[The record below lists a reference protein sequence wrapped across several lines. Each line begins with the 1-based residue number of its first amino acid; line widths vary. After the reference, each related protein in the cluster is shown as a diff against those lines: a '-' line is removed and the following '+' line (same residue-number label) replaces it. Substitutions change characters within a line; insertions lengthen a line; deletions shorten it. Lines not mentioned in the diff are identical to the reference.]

1 MKKIFTLFLLVLLC
15 SLNAAAQEQ
24 VMRVNKT
31 DGTALTIAIS
41 AIESVDFPEF
51 YNLSINNRKWC
62 LHPGQQVHLEL
73 NITEEGST
81 CAIDADGWETS
92 DASVATVDATGA
104 VTAVGEG
111 IATITGRYESGT
123 ATMQVKVT
131 TESAFDLTISDIKN
145 TSCSYSITPKNPD
158 ERYYCNIRLRHGED
172 YSIDSMEDHGSMEEN
187 IYFFTLDWYKF
198 VADAYGDANNW
209 NSIMQEQL
217 EKGTKSGTSQDFFS
231 SGLVPGETYALYV
244 LGFDKDGYLSTPVEL
259 TEFTTTAPQQS
270 DITFKV
276 SIDRCL
282 STDAQFTVTPSNND
296 PYLVCVQRANY
307 VDWFIEHDKVEDMV
321 QPMIESFAH
330 DSRYPALQRGT
341 QTLLCSDFVNVRSNE
356 DYYVIVFGYDDGQTS
371 PVTLKHFVTKYGWTD
386 AEDENKGDII
396 DVTPPASLVTV
407 DCVFTAYDYYLDEN
421 EEVVYEPFDPMAGE
435 IGTVGNDVYM
445 RGMFGAMTDKWMKGT
460 YDPTAHTLTFQSPQY
475 MGKFNFWGEGPE
487 DFYACGGNLDND
499 EMCPL
504 VFDYDPATGKFA
516 LRDNLALIVNG
527 EPFSWSVNMMM
538 LNVGIVTEKPLF

>member
-1 MKKIFTLFLLVLLC
+1 MKRILSLILVTMLC
-15 SLNAAAQEQ
+15 CVSAFAQEQ
-24 VMRVNKT
+24 VMRVTKT
-31 DGTALTIAIS
+31 DGSTLIIGINE
-41 AIESVDFPEF
+41 IESVDFPEF
-51 YNLSINNRKWC
+51 YNLSLSQAKWS

-73 NITEEGST
+73 IITEEGSP
-81 CAIDADGWETS
+81 CAIDADKWETS
-92 DASVATVDATGA
+92 NANVATVDATGA

-111 IATITGRYESGT
+111 LATITGYYESGS

-131 TESAFDLTISDIKN
+131 TEQAFDVTISDITN
-145 TSCSYSITPKNPD
+145 TSCSYSITPKNPA
-158 ERYYCNIRLRHGED
+158 ERYYCNMRLRHGEN
-172 YSIDSMEDHGSMEEN
+172 YSIDAMEDHGSVEEN

-198 VADAYGDANNW
+198 VADAYGTPTKW
-209 NSIMQEQL
+209 NSIMQDQL
-217 EKGTKSGTSQDFFS
+217 EQGVKSGTSQEFFS

-244 LGFDKDGYLSTPVEL
+244 LGFDADGYLSTPVEY

-276 SIDRCL
+276 SIDKCL
-282 STDAQFTVTPSNND
+282 STDAQFTITPSNND

-307 VDWFIEHDKVEDMV
+307 VEWFIEHDKVEDMA
-321 QPMIESFAH
+321 QPMIESFAN
-330 DSRYPALQRGT
+330 DSRYPALHRGAV
-341 QTLLCSDFVNVRSNE
+341 TLKCSDFVNVRSNE

-371 PVTLKHFVTKYGWTD
+371 PITLKHFVTKYGWTE
-386 AEDENKGDII
+386 AEDEHKDDIL

-421 EEVVYEPFDPMAGE
+421 DEVVYEPFDPMAGE
-435 IGTVGNDVYM
+435 IGAVGNDVYM

-460 YDPTAHTLTFQSPQY
+460 YDPAAHTLTFQTPQY
-475 MGKFNFWGEGPE
+475 MGQFNFWGEGPE
-487 DFYACGGNLDND
+487 DFYACGGNLDTD

-504 VFDYDPATGKFA
+504 VFDYDPATGKFT

-527 EPFSWSVNMMM
+527 EPFEWSVNMMM